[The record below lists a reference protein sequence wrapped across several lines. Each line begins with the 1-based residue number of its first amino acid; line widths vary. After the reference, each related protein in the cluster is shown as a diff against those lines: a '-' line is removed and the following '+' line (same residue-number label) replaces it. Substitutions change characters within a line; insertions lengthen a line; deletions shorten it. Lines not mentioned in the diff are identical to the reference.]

1 MKYTFKKIGAALL
14 GLTLAI
20 TSLTGCGAKN
30 AAQDIVEPSPVD
42 DEHMTADGHRKLAQ
56 AIFDKIDEMIIV

>member
-30 AAQDIVEPSPVD
+30 AAQDTQALIVLSLSCTEP
-42 DEHMTADGHRKLAQ
+42 
-56 AIFDKIDEMIIV
+56 

>member
-1 MKYTFKKIGAALL
+1 MRKILCYGDSCREYSAD
-14 GLTLAI
+14 LA
-20 TSLTGCGAKN
+20 S
-30 AAQDIVEPSPVD
+30 DIVEPSPVD

>member
-20 TSLTGCGAKN
+20 TSL
-30 AAQDIVEPSPVD
+30 
-42 DEHMTADGHRKLAQ
+42 
-56 AIFDKIDEMIIV
+56 FDKIDEMIIV